1 MKRISIHVSG
11 KVQGVFFRATTQ
23 KVAIRIGLSGF
34 VRNETDG
41 KVFIEAQGTAEQ
53 LNEFVK
59 WCKDGPER
67 ARVDEIITKE
77 ISFVEES
84 GFLIVR

>member
-1 MKRISIHVSG
+1 MHVSG